1 MQVSDDDLA
10 RILGRIEGKLDAQAG
25 AIKRVEDGLAGL
37 DEKVSMRLDDHDRR
51 LRDLEVANPKELA
64 NKVKGHEDRI
74 QALERGAAKS
84 GVIAGVGS
92 GLTMAVLVE
101 IVKHKLGL

>member
-10 RILGRIEGKLDAQAG
+10 RILGRMEGKLDG
-25 AIKRVEDGLAGL
+25 LKDGLASL
-37 DEKVSMRLDDHDRR
+37 DEKVGQRLDDHDRR
-51 LRDLEVANPKELA
+51 LRDLEVANPAQLA
-64 NKVKGHEDRI
+64 AKVTGHEDRI
-74 QALERGAAKS
+74 QALERGAAKT
-84 GVIAGVGS
+84 GVIYGVGS